1 MPREAIM
8 KINRFASLAC
18 AALALAGSLAAHAA
32 CYDCGTV
39 TDLQTVKKQA
49 ETSGAGMVLGGI
61 AGGVLGHQVGSG
73 RGKDVATV
81 AGVAG
86 GAYVGNEVEKN
97 NKTTTSYVVRVKM
110 EDGSHRSF
118 TYGDPTSF
126 KVGDAVKVVDRKLVR
141 R

>member
-1 MPREAIM
+1 MSIKRIAI
-8 KINRFASLAC
+8 LAC
-18 AALALAGSLAAHAA
+18 AAFAAAGTIGAHAA
-32 CYDCGTV
+32 CVDCGTV
-39 TDLQTVKKQA
+39 TEVQTIKK
-49 ETSGAGMVLGGI
+49 EGEGSGLGMVLGGV

-97 NKTTTSYVVRVKM
+97 QKTTTKYVVHVKM
-110 EDGSHRSF
+110 EDGSNRSF
-118 TYGDPTSF
+118 TYSGPPSYQAGDR
-126 KVGDAVKVVDRKLVR
+126 VKIVDRKLVR